1 MKRAV
6 FGILLFLI
14 ALGLSGA
21 CAEASPSYNIVAS
34 ANGYSV
40 RLMAAHR
47 SRDSA
52 GNPIAAVEMVFTNDN
67 SAPASFMSCAK
78 ITGSQNGVQ
87 LPSDEMSL
95 GQDYDWDSATT
106 EVKDGKS
113 ITVFRALPLQST
125 DDPVQI
131 TIEIVDASGWG
142 RTLSSVS
149 FPMQLVD

>member
-14 ALGLSGA
+14 ALNLCGA
-21 CAEASPSYNIVAS
+21 CAEYNIVAS

-47 SRDSA
+47 ASDSA

-87 LPSDEMSL
+87 LPGDEMSL
-95 GQDYDWDSATT
+95 EQDYDWDSAAA
-106 EVKDGKS
+106 EVKDGAS
-113 ITVFRALPLQST
+113 ITVFRPLPLQNV